1 VQLDF
6 NLPERFNLTYNGPE
20 QSSEANPTR
29 PVMIHRALVGSIE
42 RFIGVLTEHCAGNWP
57 FWLSPRQVVVI
68 PVAPVYVSHQ
78 SLEGLSGLFD
88 RGWWGVS
95 TQLRNLYCLLLFFLL
110 LFSLHLL
117 GSTLQKDYAN
127 EVAAKLWDKGLFAE
141 ADVSPETLKKKI
153 LNAEVARWNFILVV
167 GEDEMTNRSVNV
179 RSRDEEQKGRS
190 ETLSLEDAVEKLV
203 KLKETKGAV
212 SKLE

>member
-1 VQLDF
+1 MSLL
-6 NLPERFNLTYNGPE
+6 NYATLTVC
-20 QSSEANPTR
+20 SS
-29 PVMIHRALVGSIE
+29 
-42 RFIGVLTEHCAGNWP
+42 
-57 FWLSPRQVVVI
+57 SPCRY
-68 PVAPVYVSHQ
+68 PPSH
-78 SLEGLSGLFD
+78 
-88 RGWWGVS
+88 
-95 TQLRNLYCLLLFFLL
+95 
-110 LFSLHLL
+110 LHD
-117 GSTLQKDYAN
+117 STLQKDYAN

-190 ETLSLEDAVEKLV
+190 ETLSLEDAVGKLV

>member
-1 VQLDF
+1 MRQLDF

-20 QSSEANPTR
+20 QTEGSFTR

-57 FWLSPRQVVVI
+57 FWLSPRQIIVI
-68 PVAPVYVSHQ
+68 PVAPAY
-78 SLEGLSGLFD
+78 
-88 RGWWGVS
+88 
-95 TQLRNLYCLLLFFLL
+95 
-110 LFSLHLL
+110 
-117 GSTLQKDYAN
+117 KDYAN
-127 EVAAKLWDKGLFAE
+127 EVASKLWDKGLFAE

-167 GEDEMTNRSVNV
+167 GEDERANRSVNV

-190 ETLSLEDAVEKLV
+190 ETMSLDEAVGKLV
-203 KLKETKGAV
+203 GLKESKGAV